1 MFLAIDIGNTDATI
15 GYFRDHLLRET
26 VRIPSRST
34 TIDEIGTMIV
44 EFLEKQHRK
53 ETEILE
59 VGISSVVPDLTRL
72 YCSMVRKYL
81 GAEPKILDHYL
92 KLDFRVLYDDPAQ
105 LGTDRLANV
114 IAARKLYGYPVLVI
128 DLGTATKYEVID
140 KNGDYL
146 GGLIAPGIWTGAQA
160 LFEKGARLFPVKL
173 EEPEKLIG
181 TNSTG
186 ALQSGIF
193 YGFLGQLIYLK
204 DRIGKELGYPDL
216 KVVGTGGYVELFRS
230 FSGLF
235 NEVDPGLTLKGLE
248 IALNR

>member
-1 MFLAIDIGNTDATI
+1 MFLAIDIGNTDSTI
-15 GYFRDHLLRET
+15 GYFRDRLLRDT
-26 VRIPSRST
+26 IRIQSRTS

-44 EFLEKQHRK
+44 GFLEKQHGLK
-53 ETEILE
+53 TEILG
-59 VGISSVVPDLTRL
+59 VGISSVVPDLTKL
-72 YCSMVRKYL
+72 YCSMVKKYL
-81 GAEPKILDHYL
+81 RAEPKILDHNL
-92 KLDFRVLYDDPAQ
+92 IVDFRVLYDDAAQ

-128 DLGTATKYEVID
+128 DLGTATKYEIID
-140 KNGDYL
+140 NNGDYL

-181 TNSTG
+181 TNTIG

-193 YGFLGQLIYLK
+193 HGFLGQLVYLK
-204 DRIGKELGYPDL
+204 ERIGRELGYPNL
-216 KVVGTGGYVELFRS
+216 KVVGTGGYVELFKDYP
-230 FSGLF
+230 GLF
-235 NEVDPGLTLKGLE
+235 NDVDPGLTLKGIE